1 MVIHPKFLVVC
12 AACHTHFNLQF
23 FLLVILVT
31 VWASE
36 MVSKNAMLG
45 MSVLLY
51 ICTDVSED
59 PVASVY
65 TED

>member
-1 MVIHPKFLVVC
+1 MPYPFQPPV
-12 AACHTHFNLQF
+12 

-36 MVSKNAMLG
+36 MVRKNAMLG

-51 ICTDVSED
+51 ICADVSED